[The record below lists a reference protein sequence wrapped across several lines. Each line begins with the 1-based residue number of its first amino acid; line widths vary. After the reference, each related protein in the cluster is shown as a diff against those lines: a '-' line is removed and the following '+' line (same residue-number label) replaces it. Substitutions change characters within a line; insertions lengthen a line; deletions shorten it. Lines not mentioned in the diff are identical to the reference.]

1 MSAQQSVPVS
11 GSVNFTATLTRGDG
25 KAVKN
30 VTFSWSSSSTN
41 VATINTSGMAVG
53 LLPGTTQI
61 TASANGITSSPVNLV
76 ITPGFAPTGSLL
88 GSLEVGTATTLNDGT
103 VLIVGR
109 DTTAP
114 AQIYNPATAT
124 FTSTGAPLA
133 SRAVFTATLLNNG
146 KVLIAGGF
154 APMNGTTT
162 SPLASAELYDPA
174 SGTFTATGS
183 MFTARWDHTAT
194 LLPSGKVLIASGF
207 FTPTAEL
214 YDPVTG
220 TFSTTG
226 SMNTSRGVG
235 TATLLN
241 NGKVLC
247 AAGLGLNGYLSSA
260 ELYDPLTGSFSFT
273 GNLSTARDAFTATLL
288 NNGMVLIA
296 AGLDNQLAPPQGPI
310 LSTAELYNPVSGA
323 FSQTGSLSTPRFRHS
338 ATLLNN
344 GTVLIAGGDNSSA
357 AGATSTAEIF
367 DPSTGTF
374 TTTGNLTA
382 ARESQTST
390 LLNNGSVLIAG
401 GLDATESNVSG
412 AELYLPDTFTPA
424 GLLSLTVSPVTSI
437 IPPGT
442 YQRFVAQGTFASGSQ
457 RLASVTWNSADM
469 NGAQISNDAGNP
481 GAAVSEKSSSLTTTP
496 VSITA
501 ASGTVSGSTM
511 LNLRPPGFVTTGA
524 MAIPR
529 EFFVL

>member
-1 MSAQQSVPVS
+1 
-11 GSVNFTATLTRGDG
+11 
-25 KAVKN
+25 
-30 VTFSWSSSSTN
+30 
-41 VATINTSGMAVG
+41 
-53 LLPGTTQI
+53 
-61 TASANGITSSPVNLV
+61 
-76 ITPGFAPTGSLL
+76 
-88 GSLEVGTATTLNDGT
+88 
-103 VLIVGR
+103 
-109 DTTAP
+109 
-114 AQIYNPATAT
+114 
-124 FTSTGAPLA
+124 
-133 SRAVFTATLLNNG
+133 
-146 KVLIAGGF
+146 
-154 APMNGTTT
+154 
-162 SPLASAELYDPA
+162 
-174 SGTFTATGS
+174 
-183 MFTARWDHTAT
+183 
-194 LLPSGKVLIASGF
+194 
-207 FTPTAEL
+207 
-214 YDPVTG
+214 
-220 TFSTTG
+220 
-226 SMNTSRGVG
+226 
-235 TATLLN
+235 
-241 NGKVLC
+241 
-247 AAGLGLNGYLSSA
+247 
-260 ELYDPLTGSFSFT
+260 
-273 GNLSTARDAFTATLL
+273 
-288 NNGMVLIA
+288 MVLIA

-529 EFFVL
+529 EFFGSVILNSGLVLVMNGDGGLGTPAPAELYDPATGTFSETGSPLQKRYDFTATVLKNGMVLIVGGFTSSALGSAELYNPATGGFSPTGALHTARYNHTATLLQDGTVLIAGGYADSNTELVSAELYNPASGTFTATGSLS